1 MYGSEQGEGSTSQK
15 TKQNKT
21 KQKKTKKPDI
31 KYYENRP
38 GRQVFWYKP
47 INLF

>member
-1 MYGSEQGEGSTSQK
+1 MYDSEQGEGSTSQK

-21 KQKKTKKPDI
+21 KQKKPKKPDI